1 MRKEAE
7 IMNKTEQAKR
17 DLATKML
24 KGQIEVEEVAM
35 ISGVSLEEVQKMREE
50 LDEFERRS
58 LGGVTLREMGVG
70 DVIIDNDIL
79 DESNVENDSLS
90 GNQKDDM

>member
-1 MRKEAE
+1 
-7 IMNKTEQAKR
+7 MNKTEQAKR

-58 LGGVTLREMGVG
+58 LGGVTLRELGVG

-90 GNQKDDM
+90 GNQRDDI